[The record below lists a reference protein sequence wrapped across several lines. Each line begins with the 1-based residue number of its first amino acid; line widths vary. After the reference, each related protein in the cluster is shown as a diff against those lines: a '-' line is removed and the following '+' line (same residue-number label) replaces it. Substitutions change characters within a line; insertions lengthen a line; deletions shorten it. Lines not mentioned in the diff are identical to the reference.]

1 MPFVQAGLVQAML
14 ALAEKTPAADVVVL
28 QTEFGIQPMHAVY
41 ARSCLP
47 AVEQALTSDDHS
59 LHTLLGRLSLV
70 SIGDEIVRREDRYG
84 LSAFNANTPDDW
96 QRAIALASADNG
108 APGT

>member
-1 MPFVQAGLVQAML
+1 MI
-14 ALAEKTPAADVVVL
+14 VL
-28 QTEFGIQPMHAVY
+28 RSDFGIQPLHAVY

-59 LHTLLGRLSLV
+59 LHALLSRLSFV
-70 SIGDEIVRREDRYG
+70 TIGDEIVRREDLQG

-96 QRAIALASADNG
+96 QFAIALASSDDQQSG
-108 APGT
+108 I